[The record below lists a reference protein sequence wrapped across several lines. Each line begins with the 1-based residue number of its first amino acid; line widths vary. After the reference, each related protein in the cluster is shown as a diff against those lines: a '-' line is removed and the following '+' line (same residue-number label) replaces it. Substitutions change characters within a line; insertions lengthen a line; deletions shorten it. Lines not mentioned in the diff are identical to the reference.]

1 MPAKIAP
8 LSGEKRPFLSCQGQM
23 KVKALLLGTYS
34 YYVREAIAVV
44 EADQRGEMDVFRAM
58 AILIEYPILAL
69 APAVAFG
76 LLFATRKA
84 PLSLATAVAWMAYAI
99 YEYGMD
105 VRLLCTGE
113 CNIRVDLLLIYPMLV
128 ALSLASL
135 AMFAASRNKGV

>member
-1 MPAKIAP
+1 
-8 LSGEKRPFLSCQGQM
+8 
-23 KVKALLLGTYS
+23 
-34 YYVREAIAVV
+34 
-44 EADQRGEMDVFRAM
+44 M

-76 LLFATRKA
+76 LLFTTRKA